1 MEAVV
6 LSTRTDTA
14 GITLDVLGRAEQ
26 WEDAMVSWRDCVYK
40 DCEHTKCVQ
49 KKEPVEYRK
58 NIVSNNFI
66 RPLDVFADN
75 EFDCLLDFSWQVPLL

>member
-1 MEAVV
+1 MV

-40 DCEHTKCVQ
+40 DCEHTKCVE
-49 KKEPVEYRK
+49 KKEAGDYRE
-58 NIVSNNFI
+58 NIHTTILSDLTGRNKF
-66 RPLDVFADN
+66 
-75 EFDCLLDFSWQVPLL
+75 LLMINSIVC